1 MAQLKKYL
9 KIRDHAASHAEA
21 RASGSVGI
29 PTLVVDDESYVIE
42 SPEAAEKLI
51 ADLGLDAE
59 QKSSRAKR
67 VKQSAVQ
74 ILHRAFWPAGMG
86 QRAKQ
91 SIENRSFPCY
101 NKSHRTDMAAEVAHC
116 T

>member
-1 MAQLKKYL
+1 MKEVLSGHNIRYGYVEITAGMAQLKKYL

-59 QKSSRAKR
+59 QK
-67 VKQSAVQ
+67 KQ
-74 ILHRAFWPAGMG
+74 
-86 QRAKQ
+86 
-91 SIENRSFPCY
+91 
-101 NKSHRTDMAAEVAHC
+101 
-116 T
+116 

>member
-1 MAQLKKYL
+1 MKEVLSGHN
-9 KIRDHAASHAEA
+9 IRYGYVEITAEA

-59 QKSSRAKR
+59 QK
-67 VKQSAVQ
+67 KQ
-74 ILHRAFWPAGMG
+74 
-86 QRAKQ
+86 
-91 SIENRSFPCY
+91 
-101 NKSHRTDMAAEVAHC
+101 
-116 T
+116 

>member
-21 RASGSVGI
+21 HASGSVGI

-59 QKSSRAKR
+59 QK
-67 VKQSAVQ
+67 KQ
-74 ILHRAFWPAGMG
+74 
-86 QRAKQ
+86 
-91 SIENRSFPCY
+91 
-101 NKSHRTDMAAEVAHC
+101 
-116 T
+116 

>member
-51 ADLGLDAE
+51 ADLGLDAV
-59 QKSSRAKR
+59 QK
-67 VKQSAVQ
+67 KQ
-74 ILHRAFWPAGMG
+74 
-86 QRAKQ
+86 
-91 SIENRSFPCY
+91 
-101 NKSHRTDMAAEVAHC
+101 
-116 T
+116 